1 MPNGQVDPARL
12 EGEALRRW
20 YLRTPDEVR
29 EERWATGGVRYGNL
43 YAPPRDDLAEL
54 RRQQAE
60 FEQKRR
66 EISKENNWMAV
77 PALAP
82 AAAVLGLEA
91 GAAIAARLVPQAV
104 TRGPLVLTERMPH
117 LRVGHNWATRAGQR
131 ADKFYKD
138 LARAKEGW
146 APEPRV
152 PGPNGTI
159 LKPDVGA
166 PRRTPDPAVRKY
178 IEVKPDTPSGRA
190 AAARQVRKYKEATG
204 QKVRALFY
212 DPKRF
217 M

>member
-1 MPNGQVDPARL
+1 MPDGQVDPARL
-12 EGEALRRW
+12 KGDALRRW
-20 YLRTPDEVR
+20 YLRTSEEVQK
-29 EERWATGGVRYGNL
+29 ERQAADSVRYGSL
-43 YAPPRDDLAEL
+43 YAPPPDDLAEL
-54 RRQQAE
+54 RHQQAE

-66 EISKENNWMAV
+66 EISKENSWMAV

-91 GAAIAARLVPQAV
+91 AAAIAARLVPQAV
-104 TRGPLVLTERMPH
+104 PRGPLVLTERMPH

-138 LARAKEGW
+138 MARGKEGW
-146 APEPRV
+146 QPEPRV
-152 PGPNGTI
+152 AGPNGTT

-190 AAARQVRKYKEATG
+190 AAARQVKKYEEATG